1 MCESPLR
8 VRALPCLLLGF
19 VTAAAVSLV
28 APSHGLAQTASVRFS
43 QTLSADERAAA
54 GLARLSSDEVAVI
67 DALTRRD
74 TGARG
79 AAASDDA
86 VAATFSQ
93 RLTAG
98 ERETAG
104 LNKLADTERAALD
117 RYVERFQGGQLAR
130 TLLAP
135 PSYLSRSSRVR
146 AAETKKER
154 EIHGSFSLSYGVG
167 SGGYSEKSGSMV
179 LTLEDPAKGYSI
191 SVGYTETHTKG
202 GSYYRDPFYYDPLRY
217 DPLRPDLSRSPADP
231 ASPRP

>member
-1 MCESPLR
+1 MRHLS
-8 VRALPCLLLGF
+8 CLLLVFASAGAVASF
-19 VTAAAVSLV
+19 TATPAFADAA
-28 APSHGLAQTASVRFS
+28 GVRFS

-54 GLARLSSDEVAVI
+54 GLTRLTSDEVAVI
-67 DALTRRD
+67 DAFTRRD
-74 TGARG
+74 TSSRG

-86 VAATFSQ
+86 AAPTFSQ
-93 RLTAG
+93 RLTAR

-104 LNKLADTERAALD
+104 LNKLPSAERAALD
-117 RYVERFQGGQLAR
+117 RFVERYQGGQLAR

-135 PSYLSRSSRVR
+135 PTFLSRTPRPR
-146 AAETKKER
+146 ETELKKER

-179 LTLEDPAKGYSI
+179 LTLEDPAKGYAI

-202 GSYYRDPFYYDPLRY
+202 GNLYRDPYYYDPFRY
-217 DPLRPDLSRSPADP
+217 DPLRPDLIRSPADP